1 MSKTNG
7 QAPATNSGY
16 DIRDHLSVLTKSK
29 ASKTKWHC
37 PACQKDDLDINL
49 HTGAYNCFSGGC
61 DSKDIRDAIDTL
73 EGKPKWTPEQD
84 TWKKPVRPKSRK
96 EYFYPDRNGKPLVK
110 VVRID
115 YGDGKKDFPQS
126 HWNGSK
132 WVSGN
137 PDEVKKLIPI
147 YKYKEVREAIERN
160 DLVFVVEGEDIANAL
175 WALGIAATTTLGGS
189 GGYKTYG
196 NYAECLAGAR
206 LALTPDRDDAG
217 IKHMANFAEDFP
229 TQIEGYYLA
238 GTQGLWKN
246 PAGAMDIGD
255 DIRDHQLTKEQI
267 LAKVISPQEY
277 HQIVTTDLNTPQ
289 DEERENTQ
297 FLQIQLGNLLEI
309 KGKKAPQIF
318 QDNLGESLQ
327 ATANNFNIPLE
338 ILVFCLL
345 PILSARIPSE
355 TRLLINPGTDYSVPA
370 LRWTALIG
378 ETGTKKSPVL
388 KALLAPLL
396 NLQKKIAAKY
406 KAEKDIYDKDYSLW
420 KTEKVD
426 KRGEE
431 PTPPAPMLDCYFS
444 DFTIESIG
452 QSISD
457 RPDDSYLVFV
467 DELAGF
473 FKSMD
478 AYRKGGG
485 DRQKWLDLY
494 NAGALKINR
503 KGSPTIFCPHTSV
516 SILGGLQPSV
526 LAQMIKDDSSSEDGL
541 WNRFMFCRLPQT
553 KTEAFS
559 HNSISLFECLLSL
572 YTNLSTAQPTEHI
585 LSEAA
590 KTLWKVWHDDIEDK
604 VMAETSDLLRGT
616 YAKAEGIAGRNAL
629 IIHRA
634 IAAQQ
639 EGVFPEKAISGEVM
653 AMAIE
658 WTQWELG
665 QTLLEYQRLGLTEDP
680 ELSRILRFIDK
691 FEGKGWVN
699 AVAVRP
705 WWSGKVKPPVQEIRL
720 FMTKVVKL
728 GYAIDNGEAPTS
740 GKYQILI
747 DRKGSHVSHVLPENS
762 SGQDIDGVTTLS
774 HKISQ
779 SGDETATQS
788 QIQNMTTVS
797 HKVSHVL
804 DNCSTAG
811 TENDDSECQSSNMTK
826 NMTKGSHVSKP
837 TELRHPVDSLAENM
851 TKGSHD
857 PKSSS
862 VNDYSEKVTNMT
874 TFSSDEN
881 TRELANIESMAATLA
896 DVARLSD
903 DAANEALAD
912 LYQVWATDE
921 MTIASAHLK
930 KTDPQAF
937 KRVAEL
943 VRNRKSSDELE
954 VAA

>member
-1 MSKTNG
+1 MERSGKNSPCPVCGRIKDRDCSWYEDRETIFCHSYVDGGHGWDESKWKYLGIADNPVWGKFILLKDKQWEKPPRPKQTKDYYYNDRDG
-7 QAPATNSGY
+7 NSLVKVTRIDKG
-16 DIRDHLSVLTKSK
+16 DGTKK
-29 ASKTKWHC
+29 IYQRRWDGGKWVDGC
-37 PACQKDDLDINL
+37 P
-49 HTGAYNCFSGGC
+49 
-61 DSKDIRDAIDTL
+61 KDIR
-73 EGKPKWTPEQD
+73 Q
-84 TWKKPVRPKSRK
+84 
-96 EYFYPDRNGKPLVK
+96 Y
-110 VVRID
+110 
-115 YGDGKKDFPQS
+115 
-126 HWNGSK
+126 
-132 WVSGN
+132 
-137 PDEVKKLIPI
+137 IPI
-147 YKYKEVREAIERN
+147 YQYAKVREAIDRN
-160 DLVFVVEGEDIANAL
+160 DLVFVVEGEDIADAL
-175 WALGIAATTTLGGS
+175 WLLGIAATTTIGGS
-189 GGYKTYG
+189 GGYSSYG
-196 NYAECLAGAR
+196 NYQNNLEGSRLVLA
-206 LALTPDRDDAG
+206 PDRDDKG
-217 IKHMANFAEDFP
+217 IKHIANFVEDFP
-229 TQIEGYYLA
+229 NQIEGYYLA
-238 GTQGLWKN
+238 GTQELWRN
-246 PAGAMDIGD
+246 PQGGMDIGD
-255 DIRDHQLTKEQI
+255 DIRDYQLTKEQI

-277 HQIVTTDLNTPQ
+277 HQIVTTDRNTNP
-289 DEERENTQ
+289 DEDRENTQ

-318 QDNLGESLQ
+318 QDNLGKSLQ

-370 LRWTALIG
+370 LRWSALIG

-396 NLQKKIAAKY
+396 KIQKQIAAKY
-406 KAEKDIYDKDYSLW
+406 KAEKDLYDQNYSLW

-431 PTPPAPMLDCYFS
+431 PIPPAPMLDCYFS

-559 HNSISLFECLLSL
+559 DNSISLFECLLSL
-572 YTNLSTAQPTEHI
+572 YTNLSAAQPTEHT
-585 LSEAA
+585 LSAAA

-629 IIHRA
+629 IVHRA

-639 EGVFPEKAISGEVM
+639 GVVPEKAISGEVM

-728 GYAIDNGEAPTS
+728 GSAIDNGEAPTS

-747 DRKGSHVSHVLPENS
+747 DRKGSHVSHVLPENGS
-762 SGQDIDGVTTLS
+762 EQDIEGVTTLS
-774 HKISQ
+774 HKNSQ
-779 SGDETATQS
+779 SGNETATQS

-826 NMTKGSHVSKP
+826 NMTNGSHVSKP

-857 PKSSS
+857 PKSLS

-874 TFSSDEN
+874 TFSSDEKRITDLDRKKLKIGDRVRYVGGMLKYQKKVGKVTKVCGDRYN
-881 TRELANIESMAATLA
+881 CDFVKSP
-896 DVARLSD
+896 
-903 DAANEALAD
+903 NE
-912 LYQVWATDE
+912 
-921 MTIASAHLK
+921 TIPAS
-930 KTDPQAF
+930 
-937 KRVAEL
+937 
-943 VRNRKSSDELE
+943 ELE
-954 VAA
+954 VVAA

>member
-1 MSKTNG
+1 MTYN
-7 QAPATNSGY
+7 
-16 DIRDHLSVLTKSK
+16 IRKHINVLTPSK
-29 ASKTKWHC
+29 GSKTKYHC
-37 PACQKDDLDINL
+37 PVCNGHNLDIKTS
-49 HTGAYNCFSGGC
+49 TGVYNCFNGC
-61 DSKDIRDAIDTL
+61 ISKDIRAAIDRL
-73 EGKPKWTPEQD
+73 EGKPKWKPEQD
-84 TWKKPVRPKSRK
+84 VWVKPIRPKSRQ
-96 EYFYPDRNGKPLVK
+96 EYFYPDRDGNSLIK
-110 VVRID
+110 VLRID
-115 YGDGKKDFPQS
+115 PGDGSNKGFPQF
-126 HWNGSK
+126 HWKGSK
-132 WVSGN
+132 WETGN
-137 PDEVKKLIPI
+137 PQEIRHLIPI
-147 YKYKEVREAIERN
+147 YRYKEVRQAIERGE
-160 DLVFVVEGEDIANAL
+160 LIFWVEGEATADLL
-175 WALGIAATTTLGGS
+175 WKLGIAATTTLGGS
-189 GGYKTYG
+189 EAYSKYG
-196 NYAECLAGAR
+196 NYQADLVGAR
-206 LALTPDRDDAG
+206 IVPTPDRDSNG
-217 IKHMANFAEDFP
+217 LKYIANIERDFS
-229 TQIEGYYLA
+229 TQIDGYYLA
-238 GTQGLWKN
+238 GTQGLWRN
-246 PAGAMDIGD
+246 PQGGMDIGD
-255 DIRDHQLTKEQI
+255 DIRDLQLTKEQI

-277 HQIVTTDLNTPQ
+277 HKSFTTAHNTNP
-289 DEERENTQ
+289 DEERENTHL
-297 FLQIQLGNLLEI
+297 LQIQLGNLLEI

-318 QDNLGESLQ
+318 QDNLGKSLQ
-327 ATANNFNIPLE
+327 VTANNFNIPLE

-355 TRLLINPGTDYSVPA
+355 TRLLINPGTDYTVPA
-370 LRWTALIG
+370 LRWAALVG

-396 NLQKKIAAKY
+396 EIQKQIAAKY
-406 KAEKDIYDKDYSLW
+406 KAEKDTYTQEYNAW
-420 KTEKVD
+420 KNEKVD
-426 KRGEE
+426 NRGEE
-431 PTPPAPMLDCYFS
+431 PTPPVPMLDCYFS

-457 RPDDSYLVFV
+457 RPDNSYLVFV

-526 LAQMIKDDSSSEDGL
+526 LAQMIKDDSSAEDGL

-559 HNSISLFECLLSL
+559 HNSISLFECLSSL
-572 YTNLSTAQPTEHI
+572 YTNLSTAKPTEHI
-585 LSEAA
+585 LSDAA

-604 VMAETSDLLRGT
+604 VMMETSELLRGT

-629 IIHRA
+629 IVHRV

-639 EGVFPEKAISGEVM
+639 GIIPELTISGEVM

-720 FMTKVVKL
+720 FMTKVVTL
-728 GYAIDNGEAPTS
+728 GSAIDNGEAPTS

-747 DRKGSHVSHVLPENS
+747 DRKGSHVSHVLPES
-762 SGQDIDGVTTLS
+762 GSGQDIESVTTLS

-779 SGDETATQS
+779 SGDETFAPS
-788 QIQNMTTVS
+788 QIPDMTTLS

-804 DNCSTAG
+804 ENCPTMG
-811 TENDDSECQSSNMTK
+811 TQNDDLECCSSNMTK
-826 NMTKGSHVSKP
+826 NMTNGSHVSQ
-837 TELRHPVDSLAENM
+837 TAVYGDSVDSLAQNM

-857 PKSSS
+857 LKGLP
-862 VNDYSEKVTNMT
+862 VNDFSEKVTNMT
-874 TFSSDEN
+874 TFSNDKN
-881 TRELANIESMAATLA
+881 VRESANLESMAASSA
-896 DVARLSD
+896 DVNNLILS
-903 DAANEALAD
+903 EKK
-912 LYQVWATDE
+912 
-921 MTIASAHLK
+921 SAI
-930 KTDPQAF
+930 PN
-937 KRVAEL
+937 V
-943 VRNRKSSDELE
+943 N
-954 VAA
+954 

>member
-1 MSKTNG
+1 MSTYNI
-7 QAPATNSGY
+7 TE
-16 DIRDHLSVLTKSK
+16 HTFVLTPVKGSR
-29 ASKTKWHC
+29 TKYHC
-37 PACQKDDLDINL
+37 PVCNGHNLDIKPS
-49 HTGAYNCFSGGC
+49 TGAYNCFSGGC
-61 DSKDIRDAIDTL
+61 DSKDIRAAIDRL
-73 EGKPKWTPEQD
+73 EGKPEWKPEQD
-84 TWKKPVRPKSRK
+84 NWVKPIRPKSRK
-96 EYFYPDRNGKPLVK
+96 DYFYPNRDGNPLIK
-110 VVRID
+110 VERID
-115 YGDGKKDFPQS
+115 PGDGTKKTFPQY
-126 HWNGSK
+126 HWTGSR
-132 WVSGN
+132 WETGN
-137 PDEVKKLIPI
+137 PKEIRHLIPI
-147 YKYKEVREAIERN
+147 YRYREVRQAIGRGE
-160 DLVFVVEGEDIANAL
+160 LVFWVEGEATADLL
-175 WALGIAATTTLGGS
+175 WELGIAATTTLGGS
-189 GGYKTYG
+189 GAYSDYG
-196 NYAECLAGAR
+196 NYQADLAGAQIVP
-206 LALTPDRDDAG
+206 TPDRDCNG
-217 IKHMANFAEDFP
+217 LKYIANIERDFFS
-229 TQIEGYYLA
+229 QIEGYYLA
-238 GTQGLWKN
+238 GTQGLWQN
-246 PAGAMDIGD
+246 PQGGMDIGD
-255 DIRDHQLTKEQI
+255 DICDHNLTKEQI
-267 LAKVISPQEY
+267 LAKIIPIDAIGNYIDSKRQHSPQNE
-277 HQIVTTDLNTPQ
+277 
-289 DEERENTQ
+289 DEENTQ
-297 FLQIQLGNLLEI
+297 FLQVKLGNLLEI

-318 QDNLGESLQ
+318 QDDLGISLQ
-327 ATANNFNIPLE
+327 AIANNFNIPLE

-370 LRWTALIG
+370 LRWSALIG

-396 NLQKKIAAKY
+396 KIQKNIAAKY
-406 KAEKDIYDKDYSLW
+406 KTEKDVYDQEYNFW

-431 PTPPAPMLDCYFS
+431 PTPPVPMLDCYFS

-452 QSISD
+452 QSISA

-526 LAQMIKDDSSSEDGL
+526 LAQMIKDDSSAEDGL

-553 KTEAFS
+553 KTDAFS
-559 HNSISLFECLLSL
+559 HNSVSLFECLLAL
-572 YTNLSTAQPTEHI
+572 YTNLSSAPVIEHT
-585 LSEAA
+585 LSDAA
-590 KTLWKVWHDDIEDK
+590 KTLWKVWHDDVEDK
-604 VMAETSDLLRGT
+604 VMVEASELLRGT

-629 IIHRA
+629 IVHRA

-639 EGVFPEKAISGEVM
+639 GVIPELAISGEVM
-653 AMAIE
+653 TMAIE

-705 WWSGKVKPPVQEIRL
+705 WWSGKVKPPVQEIRS
-720 FMTKVVKL
+720 FMTKVVTL
-728 GYAIDNGEAPTS
+728 GSAIDNGEAPTS

-747 DRKGSHVSHVLPENS
+747 DRKGSHVSHVLPE
-762 SGQDIDGVTTLS
+762 SGSGKDIESVTTLS

-804 DNCSTAG
+804 ANGSTTR
-811 TENDDSECQSSNMTK
+811 TESENSECRSSNMTK
-826 NMTKGSHVSKP
+826 NMTNGSHVSKP
-837 TELRHPVDSLAENM
+837 ADLRHPVDLPAQNM
-851 TKGSHD
+851 TNGSHD
-857 PKSSS
+857 LKSLL
-862 VNDYSEKVTNMT
+862 VNDCSENMTNMT
-874 TFSSDEN
+874 TFSSDRN
-881 TRELANIESMAATLA
+881 TSDLANIESIA
-896 DVARLSD
+896 V
-903 DAANEALAD
+903 NLAD
-912 LYQVWATDE
+912 LVELPEGAAKNNPPPQTLLKGDRVKNKQTQEEGVITTWARGRTKA
-921 MTIASAHLK
+921 TIQFDNGDLSGWMSQS
-930 KTDPQAF
+930 D
-937 KRVAEL
+937 L
-943 VRNRKSSDELE
+943 VLVNRG
-954 VAA
+954 